1 MVSKLINVS
10 KKMLS
15 FCGINIMNSL
25 IFGILNINEYK
36 EFPKLP
42 NKPFDPNG
50 FSYAF
55 VYDY

>member
-1 MVSKLINVS
+1 
-10 KKMLS
+10 
-15 FCGINIMNSL
+15 MNSL